1 MEKLDLRKQYKH
13 LYAPSPKKVE
23 VVDVPAFKFV
33 MIDGQIEEGRGPGT
47 SPGFQEAVQALY
59 SASYT
64 LKFMSKQR
72 EVDPIDYG
80 VMALEGLWWFE
91 NGEFDITKPDNWFY
105 TLLIMQP
112 EHIDEAMFQ
121 EARRQLER
129 KRPSPALSGL
139 RLAAF
144 HEGLSVQTLHVG
156 PYATEPET
164 VARMNAYAADHGYR
178 MAGVHHEIYL
188 GDPLRSAPDKLKT
201 ILRHAIVPEHSEP
214 GA

>member
-23 VVDVPAFKFV
+23 VIDVPAFKFV

-47 SPGFQEAVQALY
+47 SPGFKEAVQALY

-64 LKFMSKQR
+64 LKFMSKLQQG
-72 EVDPIDYG
+72 IDYG

-91 NGEFDITKPDNWFY
+91 NGEFDITKPDNWLY
-105 TLLIMQP
+105 TLLMMQP
-112 EHIDEAMFQ
+112 DHIDEAMFR
-121 EARRQLER
+121 EAWRQLER
-129 KRPSPALSGL
+129 KKPSPALSGL

-144 HEGLSVQTLHVG
+144 HEGLSIQTLHVG

-164 VARMNAYAADHGYR
+164 VARMHAFAAEQGYR
-178 MAGVHHEIYL
+178 LAGTHHEIYL

-201 ILRHAIVPEHSEP
+201 ILRHAIVP
-214 GA
+214 A

>member
-80 VMALEGLWWFE
+80 VMALEGLWFVE
-91 NGEFDITKPDNWFY
+91 DGVFVITKPDNWHY
-105 TLLIMQP
+105 TLLMMQP
-112 EHIDEAMFQ
+112 DHIDEALFR
-121 EARRQLER
+121 EALAQLEG
-129 KRPSPALSGL
+129 KKQPSPALSRL
-139 RLAAF
+139 RLTSF

-156 PYATEPET
+156 PYATEPKT
-164 VARMNAYAADHGYR
+164 VARMHAFAAEQGYR
-178 MAGVHHEIYL
+178 LAGTHHEIYL

-201 ILRHAIVPEHSEP
+201 ILRHAIVP
-214 GA
+214 A

>member
-23 VVDVPAFKFV
+23 VIDVPAFKFV

-112 EHIDEAMFQ
+112 EHIDEAMFR
-121 EARRQLER
+121 EALAQLER
-129 KRPSPALSGL
+129 KKKTPSPALSRL

-144 HEGLSVQTLHVG
+144 REGLSVQTLHVG

-164 VARMNAYAADHGYR
+164 VARMNAFAAEHGYR
-178 MAGVHHEIYL
+178 MAGLHHEIYI
-188 GDPLRSAPDKLKT
+188 GDPLRSAPNKLKT
-201 ILRHAIVPEHSEP
+201 ILRHAVVP
-214 GA
+214 A